1 VRKYLKN
8 PTVKNF
14 QKLLFGNLAIQIVNF
29 AFYPLITR
37 IYSPAEMGEFGAM
50 MSMVQILAVFTT
62 GQYYFAIVGEKDESK
77 IDRII
82 TSSLLL
88 NVFFVAILFCCT
100 FVFDLPHLVP
110 LVVLFYNV
118 SEIFKLRSYRL
129 GKLNQANLSTFFNR
143 LSSQIFKLIGGVT
156 KFPSLLLLS
165 EVAGNLAGMTN
176 YLRDR
181 INFSTK
187 DFFATLKEYRRF
199 PFHYLPNSLAGI
211 VFQELPVL
219 FFATKFSP
227 TLAGHYFL
235 FQKVLAQPIVLMGNI
250 IASSSI
256 KISAEKSSRQET
268 TDYLKKITVKVSFLF
283 IPVAL
288 LSFFFG
294 EPLFSFFL
302 GAKYAG
308 AGKIASLLFFVI
320 PFKALKGMSIV
331 STLHTQRLN
340 LFAAIKLI
348 GLIILGC
355 LIYSYESR
363 EFEVFLIYYSIIEIA
378 FDFITLKVALS
389 EEKR

>member
-1 VRKYLKN
+1 
-8 PTVKNF
+8 
-14 QKLLFGNLAIQIVNF
+14 
-29 AFYPLITR
+29 
-37 IYSPAEMGEFGAM
+37 M
-50 MSMVQILAVFTT
+50 MSIVQILAVFTT

-100 FVFDLPHLVP
+100 FIFDLPHLVP
-110 LVVLFYNV
+110 FVVLFYNI

-129 GKLNQANLSTFFNR
+129 GKLSQANLSTFLNR
-143 LSSQIFKLIGGVT
+143 LFSQIFKLIGGMN
-156 KFPSLLLLS
+156 KFPGLLLMS
-165 EVAGNLAGMTN
+165 EVLGNVAGMTN
-176 YLRDR
+176 YLRDT
-181 INFSTK
+181 INFKTK
-187 DFFATLKEYRRF
+187 DFFATLKEYKRF

-256 KISAEKSSRQET
+256 KISAEKATQNET
-268 TDYLKKITVKVSFLF
+268 TDYLKKITIKVAFFF

-288 LSFFFG
+288 MSFFFG
-294 EPLFSFFL
+294 KELFSFFL
-302 GAKYAG
+302 GSKYEG
-308 AGKIASLLFFVI
+308 AGNIASLLFFVL
-320 PFKALKGMSIV
+320 PFKALKGMSLV
-331 STLHTQRLN
+331 STLHTKRLN

-348 GLIILGC
+348 GLVILGC
-355 LIYSYESR
+355 LIYYYSGS
-363 EFEVFLIYYSIIEIA
+363 EFEVFLIYYSIIEIV
-378 FDFITLKVALS
+378 FDFITLKIALS